1 MRAAAPA
8 ARKPTCLRR
17 PVIRADGEFWRGG
30 SLRSEEK
37 ICVNPRELNVT
48 KKGACRNSVGFEP
61 SLLMRQPLFCQVWTN
76 YPRGRFFPPEVDFST
91 GVDKLPR
98 RSIFK
103 FFSKNPWNIPRAS
116 VKAYDEHKKRKK
128 LAADPS
134 RRR

>member
-30 SLRSEEK
+30 SLRNEGR

-61 SLLMRQPLFCQVWTN
+61 SLLMRQPLFN
-76 YPRGRFFPPEVDFST
+76 NNSIFPAVET
-91 GVDKLPR
+91 GVKDYVEA
-98 RSIFK
+98 
-103 FFSKNPWNIPRAS
+103 NPAP
-116 VKAYDEHKKRKK
+116 
-128 LAADPS
+128 
-134 RRR
+134 

>member
-30 SLRSEEK
+30 SLRNEGR

-61 SLLMRQPLFCQVWTN
+61 SLLMRQPHNPCLRKPELGGNRQ
-76 YPRGRFFPPEVDFST
+76 GR
-91 GVDKLPR
+91 KHH
-98 RSIFK
+98 
-103 FFSKNPWNIPRAS
+103 
-116 VKAYDEHKKRKK
+116 Y
-128 LAADPS
+128 
-134 RRR
+134 